1 MLTPIPGYPLY
12 LATPYGDI
20 HRAGS
25 LGYVKPKRDK
35 QTGSIRVNISDIYGN
50 YQKVSVHRLIALAF
64 IPNPEDHDGIIHI
77 DADQT
82 NNCVENLKWAS
93 IFEIG
98 ARR

>member
-35 QTGSIRVNISDIYGN
+35 STGTPPCEYSGHLR
-50 YQKVSVHRLIALAF
+50 
-64 IPNPEDHDGIIHI
+64 
-77 DADQT
+77 
-82 NNCVENLKWAS
+82 
-93 IFEIG
+93 
-98 ARR
+98 